1 MGVAMAS
8 KTKSVMAVK
17 DIAAAP
23 DLMITP
29 GAPGVVVESRFLGSR
44 KRVQFTLENEVG
56 QRRVIVAVKWTEVC

>member
-1 MGVAMAS
+1 
-8 KTKSVMAVK
+8 MAVK

-29 GAPGVVVESRFLGSR
+29 GAPGVVVESWFLGSR